1 LRIEGAVH
9 ARPTRGALTASVG
22 YELQI
27 ASGPAIVLM
36 GAGALLMLEQVL
48 KAEYLVVFGR
58 GEGRGK
64 GVRTR

>member
-1 LRIEGAVH
+1 
-9 ARPTRGALTASVG
+9 VG